1 MKTSELKNLIREE
14 VKKTLNEANTASPYY
29 KIGYQTGPNR
39 KSGMLNRQSKE
50 YKTIEAK
57 AKQLTTLLNDDDL
70 MDFAKGA
77 VDSAGSSQVRYEGPI
92 TVADMLLGFVY
103 MKKQLEKENP

>member
-1 MKTSELKNLIREE
+1 MKAQELKNLIREE
-14 VKKTLNEANTASPYY
+14 ISKVLKEANTSSPYY
-29 KIGYQTGPNR
+29 KMGYQTGPNR
-39 KSGMLNRQSKE
+39 KSGMLNRQSAE

-57 AKQLTTLLNDDDL
+57 AQQLQDLLNDEDL

-77 VDSAGSSQVRYEGPI
+77 VDSAASSQVRYEGPI
-92 TVADMLLGFVY
+92 TVADMLLGFIH

>member
-1 MKTSELKNLIREE
+1 MKAQELKNLIREE
-14 VKKTLNEANTASPYY
+14 IGKVLKEANTASPYY
-29 KIGYQTGPNR
+29 KMGYQTGPNR
-39 KSGMLNRQSKE
+39 KSGMLNRQSTE

-57 AKQLTTLLNDDDL
+57 AKQLTTLLNDEDL

-77 VDSAGSSQVRYEGPI
+77 VDSAASSRVRYEGPI
-92 TVADMLLGFVY
+92 TVADMLLGFIY